1 MTQDRNALQD
11 LLDSFH
17 NSPQPSYKVTNYFP
31 IYVELFAHLRGTAC
45 TFIETGVLNGG
56 SLFMWRSWLGEQARI
71 IGIDLNPGAQQWAA
85 HGFEIYI
92 GDQGD
97 PQFWR
102 ATLDQIGEFD
112 ALLDD
117 GGHQSFQQIVT
128 AYEAI
133 GRARKRCVVAVEDT
147 CTSFMKK
154 FSRHGDRTFLEYS
167 KDATDNLL
175 ANNSHFF
182 PGEFPRIR
190 NQESV
195 DHFRNV
201 HSIQFFSGIV
211 AFKIDPA
218 AAERPELIWNR
229 KPAQKAADFRFKGLD
244 SAVVQWPGPFAR
256 KTVTVKGGKA

>member
-1 MTQDRNALQD
+1 MTPGQNDLQD
-11 LLDSFH
+11 LLDSYR

-71 IGIDLNPGAQQWAA
+71 IGIDLNPGAQRWAE
-85 HGFEIYI
+85 HGFEIYL

-97 PQFWR
+97 PEFWR
-102 ATLDQIGEFD
+102 RTLDRIGEFD

-128 AYEAI
+128 VYEAI
-133 GRARKRCVVAVEDT
+133 GRARRRCVVAVEDT

-154 FSRHGDRTFLEYS
+154 FSRHGDRSFLEYC

-175 ANNSHFF
+175 ANTSHFF
-182 PGEFPRIR
+182 PGEFPTIR
-190 NQESV
+190 NQENV
-195 DHFRNV
+195 EHFRNV

-211 AFKIDPA
+211 AFRINPA
-218 AAERPELIWNR
+218 AATRPELVWNHE
-229 KPAQKAADFRFKGLD
+229 PTEPAADFRFKGVD
-244 SAVVQWPGPFAR
+244 SAVVQWPGPFDR
-256 KTVTVKGGKA
+256 KAVTVKGGRT